1 MTRLSRIA
9 PRQAVPDFVVSLIGG
24 GTWRLSEQAPENF
37 TLAVFY
43 RGYHCPICRAYLND
57 LKRNREGFANLGVE
71 SIVISSDNEE
81 RAQVTFDEWRL
92 DGLAVGY
99 DLALSDAQELGLYI
113 SSGIGKTSVGIEEP
127 ARFSEPGVFII
138 AADHSLYYSSVQTM
152 PFARPDFSQLLK
164 AVEYAV
170 TKNYPARGEV
180 TGV

>member
-9 PRQAVPDFVVSLIGG
+9 PRQGVPDFAVSLIGG
-24 GTWRLSEQAPENF
+24 GTWRLSEQAPETF

-57 LKRNREGFANLGVE
+57 LKRNREGFTSLGVE
-71 SIVISSDNEE
+71 TIAISSDNEE
-81 RAQVTFDEWRL
+81 RAQLTFDEWRL
-92 DGLAVGY
+92 DGLTTGY
-99 DLALSDAQELGLYI
+99 DLALSDALDLGLFV
-113 SSGIGKTSVGIEEP
+113 SSGVGKTSVGIEEP

-138 AADHSLYYSSVQTM
+138 RSDGTLYYSSVQTM

-170 TKNYPARGEV
+170 TKNYPARGEI
-180 TGV
+180 TEL